1 MHILFVFN
9 VLDKQ
14 VNQDHLLVDI
24 LWMLVRDSAVRCYHH
39 ELDGVSF
46 CMLLAGEKRLDFV
59 SQNTFI
65 VLVNDEFMLQKYEF
79 ISMTQKKSAVS

>member
-1 MHILFVFN
+1 MRILFVFN

-46 CMLLAGEKRLDFV
+46 CMLPTGEKRLDFV

-65 VLVNDEFMLQKYEF
+65 VLVNDEFRLQNYEF
-79 ISMTQKKSAVS
+79 ISITQ

>member
-1 MHILFVFN
+1 
-9 VLDKQ
+9 
-14 VNQDHLLVDI
+14 
-24 LWMLVRDSAVRCYHH
+24 
-39 ELDGVSF
+39 
-46 CMLLAGEKRLDFV
+46 MLLAGEKRLDFV

>member
-1 MHILFVFN
+1 
-9 VLDKQ
+9 
-14 VNQDHLLVDI
+14 
-24 LWMLVRDSAVRCYHH
+24 MLVRDSAVRCYHH

-46 CMLLAGEKRLDFV
+46 CMLPAGEKRLDFV

-79 ISMTQKKSAVS
+79 ISMTQKNQPFLKKKIENG

>member
-1 MHILFVFN
+1 
-9 VLDKQ
+9 
-14 VNQDHLLVDI
+14 
-24 LWMLVRDSAVRCYHH
+24 MLVRDSAVRCYHH

-79 ISMTQKKSAVS
+79 ISMIQKNQPFLKKKSKTADFYEIK